1 MSDFIKAKVAF
12 GELTLGEV
20 HDLVQSRCSHIDV
33 YENDVW
39 RDTYSVF
46 SKDEKGLYL
55 FEDEHADQADYSF
68 DASAKVKVKD
78 DGVEFKWKG
87 TVMSLKFLESRAI
100 RLSSILPR
108 RS

>member
-1 MSDFIKAKVAF
+1 MNDFIKAKVAF

-20 HDLVQSRCSHIDV
+20 YELVQHRVSYIDV
-33 YENDVW
+33 YENETGKGSYD
-39 RDTYSVF
+39 VF

-55 FEDEHADQADYSF
+55 FEDEISSRPDYSF
-68 DASAKVKVKD
+68 DTSMKVKVRD
-78 DGVEFKWKG
+78 DSVEFKWKG
-87 TVMSLKFLESRAI
+87 TEVALKFLESRAI